1 MSTSMPTALAGGRYQ
16 LGQLIGRGGMAEVHV
31 ALDTRLGRTVAVK
44 IMRADLANDDIF
56 LARFRREAHAVAQ
69 MNNPNIVN
77 IYDSGE
83 ELVSSESG
91 DTERLPYIV
100 MEYVKGQT
108 LRDIIKVN
116 GALSQRD
123 CEQVLLGVL
132 NALDYSH
139 RMGIIHRDIKPGNIM
154 ISEQGV
160 VKVMDFGIAR
170 ALDDSA
176 ATMTQ
181 SQGVVGTA
189 QYLSPEQARGET
201 VDMRSDLY
209 SAGCVL
215 YEMLTGRPPFT
226 GDSAV
231 AIAYQHVSEVATPPS
246 AVVPGLPKMWDSICA
261 KAMAKDRQNR
271 YATASEFKT
280 DILTYMNGG
289 VPVAAAFNPLTDLS
303 NMKAR
308 KEAERDLPTTPVE
321 PQQQPTQ
328 AFNPVTGQFEQIP
341 PANGANAAA
350 LQSRAQ
356 QRAAAAKAK
365 KRKKIIIGSVIA
377 VLAVALVGAGVVF
390 AMSGAPNKSAEDKVT
405 IPEVCNAST
414 SKDNIKLKL
423 ETLGLKMTEKQ
434 DTDSTEPEGTCTK
447 MSPDAGSKVA
457 KGSAVKVWFSAG
469 PQSTQVPDV
478 KERSQEEAR
487 SILES
492 AGFKVNATVR
502 TEDSADIAKDMVTKT
517 DPAAGQSVPKGTTIT
532 IYVSSGMTTVPSNLV
547 GQSKDSVLQQYE
559 GRFSFTV
566 EQESSDTVEAG
577 LITRVSPDSGSSIA
591 QGGSITIWVSTG
603 KEKVAVPNIAA
614 GTKYATA
621 ELMLK
626 AVGLKAQANG
636 PADPTAV
643 VVGIDPGAGA
653 QVDVGS
659 TVTITTKAG
668 STGGDTGTGDGGNG
682 NGANN
687 GNGPTGGTN
696 GK

>member
-16 LGQLIGRGGMAEVHV
+16 LGQPIGRGGMAEVHV

-341 PANGANAAA
+341 PANGANSAA

-390 AMSGAPNKSAEDKVT
+390 SMSGAPNKSAEDKVT

-447 MSPDAGSKVA
+447 MSPDAGAKVA

-643 VVGIDPGAGA
+643 VVGIDPGVGA

-659 TVTITTKAG
+659 TVTITTKAA
-668 STGGDTGTGDGGNG
+668 DTGD
-682 NGANN
+682 NN
-687 GNGPTGGTN
+687 GNGGNGTGNAGTPAP
-696 GK
+696 GGAGSGR

>member
-1 MSTSMPTALAGGRYQ
+1 MKIAIADDELYVCQQIRECLLQYSTQKNVDMDAPDIYTDCRTLYNTDLSGKRYDVVF
-16 LGQLIGRGGMAEVHV
+16 M
-31 ALDTRLGRTVAVK
+31 
-44 IMRADLANDDIF
+44 DIDF
-56 LARFRREAHAVAQ
+56 
-69 MNNPNIVN
+69 
-77 IYDSGE
+77 SGE
-83 ELVSSESG
+83 NNIARLFSDSYAVR
-91 DTERLPYIV
+91 ERCSDGLALGTY
-100 MEYVKGQT
+100 
-108 LRDIIKVN
+108 LRHILGHQNFDIIYVT
-116 GALSQRD
+116 
-123 CEQVLLGVL
+123 
-132 NALDYSH
+132 SH
-139 RMGIIHRDIKPGNIM
+139 ENYAIHAIPIRPAAFVQKPVTF
-154 ISEQGV
+154 Q
-160 VKVMDFGIAR
+160 KIAR

-321 PQQQPTQ
+321 PHQQPTQ

-341 PANGANAAA
+341 PANGANSAA

-377 VLAVALVGAGVVF
+377 AIVAVLVIVGIVF
-390 AMSGAPNKSAEDKVT
+390 AMNGSGNKSSEDTVT

-414 SKDNIKLKL
+414 SKDSIELKLKAS
-423 ETLGLKMTEKQ
+423 GLKMTEKQ

-492 AGFKVNATVR
+492 AGFKVNAAVK

-559 GRFSFTV
+559 GKFSFTV

-591 QGGSITIWVSTG
+591 QGGFITIWVSTG
-603 KEKVAVPNIAA
+603 KEKVAVPNITA
-614 GTKYATA
+614 GTDYVTA

-636 PADPTAV
+636 PTGSTAV
-643 VVGIDPGAGA
+643 VVSINPGAGS
-653 QVDVGS
+653 QVDAGS

-668 STGGDTGTGDGGNG
+668 STGGGTGTGDGGNG
-682 NGANN
+682 T
-687 GNGPTGGTN
+687 GNGGGT
-696 GK
+696 GE